1 MATVGS
7 LAYTMTDW
15 IKRNNPDGT
24 YAKVAEILS
33 RSNPILEDAPMVEAN
48 GVTTHRTT
56 VRVGLPAVT
65 WRRFN
70 EGVALSKSIVRQ
82 VDDSIGMLE
91 AFSQVDKALADLN
104 GNTAEFRMSED
115 VPFLEAMT
123 QAIAGTF
130 FYGNAAV
137 NPERFHGLAPRY
149 ATLGTSATADTA
161 TPYNVF
167 GAGGAGSDN
176 TSLWL
181 VGWSENTVHFTFP
194 KGLSASAGL
203 VSEDTNGGNPETI
216 LDGSGNPYIG
226 YRRHYMSKLG
236 CVVRDWRYIS
246 RLANID
252 VSDLYTAG
260 KATDTSARLI
270 PEMIRMMNRIP
281 NLRSVKPVFYCNR
294 DVKTALDVQAQNKAN
309 VYLTVKEYAG
319 ELVTMFRG
327 IPIKQCD
334 ALLNNEAAVS

>member
-7 LAYTMTDW
+7 NAYTMTDW

-24 YAKVAEILS
+24 FAKVAEILS
-33 RSNPILEDAPMVEAN
+33 RSNPILQDAPMVEAN

-56 VRVGLPAVT
+56 VRAGLPGVT

-70 EGVALSKSIVRQ
+70 EGVQPTKSIVRQ
-82 VDDSIGMLE
+82 VDDTIGMLE
-91 AFSQVDKALADLN
+91 AYAEVDKDLADLN

-123 QAIAGTF
+123 QAIAQTF
-130 FYGNAAV
+130 FYGNVGV
-137 NPERFHGLAPRY
+137 NPERYHGLAPRY
-149 ATLGTSATADTA
+149 GTLGTSATADTVA
-161 TPYNVF
+161 AYNVF

-181 VGWSENTVHFTFP
+181 VGWSDQTVHFTFP
-194 KGLSASAGL
+194 KGMKGSAGL
-203 VSEDTNGGNPETI
+203 KSEDTNGGNVVTL
-216 LDGSGNPYIG
+216 LDASNGRYEG
-226 YRRHYMSKLG
+226 YRRHYQSKLG
-236 CVVRDWRYIS
+236 LVVRDWRYLS

-260 KATDTSARLI
+260 KATDTAARLI

-281 NLRSVKPVFYCNR
+281 NIAAVKPVFYCNR
-294 DVKTALDVQAQNKAN
+294 DVKTALDIQAQNKSN

-319 ELVTMFRG
+319 EMVTMFRN
-327 IPIKQCD
+327 IPVKQCD
-334 ALLNNEAAVS
+334 ALVNNESLVS